1 MVKVVIP
8 VWRSGG
14 GSWGNKFL
22 CAFPCP
28 QSPRKGKKKIGTEAA
43 LGRGVVHSMI
53 TEKQNTA

>member
-1 MVKVVIP
+1 MVIL